1 MVKEKNYM
9 YKSNSMLSSL
19 RMLEALIH
27 QLLISHAVPIS
38 FF

>member
-1 MVKEKNYM
+1 MGKEKKYM

-19 RMLEALIH
+19 RMLEALIN
-27 QLLISHAVPIS
+27 QLLISHAVPLL